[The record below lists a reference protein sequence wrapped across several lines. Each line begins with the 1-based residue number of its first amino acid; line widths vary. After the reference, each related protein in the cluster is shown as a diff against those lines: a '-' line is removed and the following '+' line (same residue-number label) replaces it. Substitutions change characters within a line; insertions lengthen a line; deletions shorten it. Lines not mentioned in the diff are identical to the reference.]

1 MTRPAPILRR
11 TIRHETETESGTRY
25 RFRLRPTFDAASR
38 TWRYEILEW
47 RRRRPTD
54 ATFRRDDRQV
64 GRIYTAEEL
73 RLDLDPAQKK
83 EEPVKRPTPAP
94 EPAPTPNPIDNF
106 GDRRPKRVD
115 PNDETVVVTVRV
127 SATVAARLD
136 ERAKI
141 AGLTRSAYL
150 RRLLSSEP

>member
-1 MTRPAPILRR
+1 MKKTRPAPILRR

-64 GRIYTAEEL
+64 GKIYTAVEL
-73 RLDLDPAQKK
+73 RLDVDPAPKK
-83 EEPVKRPTPAP
+83 EEPVKRPTP
-94 EPAPTPNPIDNF
+94 EPAPSPIDNF

-115 PNDETVVVTVRV
+115 PNDETVVVSARV

-150 RRLLSSEP
+150 RRLLSSQP